1 MSRLTVTLIDVG
13 WGDSILI
20 ESLDN
25 LGIKRFALVDSNDNA
40 EMRSSYIFLRR
51 YFEKIGMKV
60 EAANKPFF
68 EFVMLS
74 HAHTDHGR
82 GLKAIMQEFGTSNFL
97 YPMFHEPGIC
107 AELLRFSA
115 RSTNVTNFQSVDD
128 TDAITL
134 GDAVITFL
142 WPRHGDPP
150 LTDTENNN
158 SVVMRLRLGN
168 DSMILN
174 GDAEKEVWRQIQANI
189 PADTKFFK
197 VPHHGSVNGT
207 FDGQNPAWLN
217 NCPAGAWLGISSHVT
232 PFPHPHQQ
240 VIDLFESNNRSCL
253 RTDKSYHLSF
263 YTEGNGITPVYSH

>member
-68 EFVMLS
+68 DFVMLS

-150 LTDTENNN
+150 MTDTENNN
-158 SVVMRLRLGN
+158 SVVMRLKLGN

-174 GDAEKEVWRQIQANI
+174 GDAEKRVWREIQANI
-189 PADTKFFK
+189 PDDTKFFK

-217 NCPAGAWLGISSHVT
+217 NCPAGALLGISSHVT
-232 PFPHPHQQ
+232 PFPHPHQR
-240 VIDLFESNNRSCL
+240 VIDLFKNKNRSCL